1 MITTEPLPDG
11 LGVRLHGFTG
21 ASTHDDGALR
31 AFGDILAEHHL
42 VLASIDDFSEDH
54 QRRLASAIGE
64 ITIRGSYD
72 VDPMQPD
79 TQYVSN
85 TRGDGILG
93 TGRLAF
99 HHDHLFYEFPLTAL
113 MLYAIEIPSS
123 GSITCFRS
131 AADSYKALTPELRK
145 RVDEVE
151 LLHLYD
157 YAKVNAGQYKPFAD
171 PATASADAVFRYRP
185 LAPRHPISGA
195 PMLWLSPPEGFR
207 GLERDEGIA
216 FYNEVTGYLE
226 THAAEI
232 GHLDHSW
239 TPGDLIVWNN
249 LTVAHARRPF
259 DKSQPRTLR
268 RTPIVGEVR

>member
-1 MITTEPLPDG
+1 VITTEPLSAG
-11 LGVRLHGFTG
+11 LGVRVSGFTG
-21 ASTHDDGALR
+21 NSTLDHGALR
-31 AFGDILAEHHL
+31 EFNEILHQHDL
-42 VLASIDDFSEDH
+42 VLCSIDGFTEED
-54 QRRLASAIGE
+54 QRRLAQSIGE

-72 VDPMQPD
+72 VDPLQPD

-99 HHDHLFYEFPLTAL
+99 HHDHLFYERPLTAL
-113 MLYAIEIPSS
+113 MLYAIEIPTS
-123 GSITCFRS
+123 GSVTCFRS
-131 AADSYKALTPELRK
+131 AADCYTALTPALRE
-145 RVDEVE
+145 RVDAIE

-157 YAKVNAGQYKPFAD
+157 YAKINAGLYKPFAD
-171 PATASADAVFRYRP
+171 PATASADAVFDYKP
-185 LAPRHPISGA
+185 LAWRRPVSGET
-195 PMLWLSPPEGFR
+195 MLWLSPPEGFR
-207 GLERDEGIA
+207 GVEHDEGIA
-216 FYNEVTGYLE
+216 FFNDLCGYLDA
-226 THAAEI
+226 HADEI

-239 TPGDLIVWNN
+239 TPGDLVVWNN